1 MHAGFPLVTSRVVAR
16 SAVTAVVVGVL
27 LFAVNQGP
35 SVFTRA
41 WTASL
46 AGRFAA
52 TMLIPLVVSFVSA
65 VLTRRELRSAGP
77 ECPVCRRG

>member
-1 MHAGFPLVTSRVVAR
+1 MSPTFPLVTPRVLAR
-16 SAVTAVVVGVL
+16 SVATAVIVGIL

-35 SVFTRA
+35 GVFTRA
-41 WTASL
+41 WSASL

-65 VLTRRELRSAGP
+65 VLTRRELKSAGP
-77 ECPVCRRG
+77 ECPVCGRR